1 MMSRLYPAVL
11 QAVPSYAGYCGGVSS
26 AGRSVRMPCP
36 GGPGLFASENH
47 DNGWRV
53 TGEDRLGGRTPDN
66 IAGGSGSGGRG
77 GSGGRS
83 GSGGGGSFGGL
94 PPRRPRFRMWR
105 NVLGSSLAVL
115 LLGTA
120 VGGIVIWKQYSGIVA
135 GLPTVD
141 GLRSYEPLVM
151 SRLYSGDDRLIAE
164 LAAERRIF
172 VPYSAIPDRVKNAF
186 LAAEDHK
193 FWTHAGVD
201 PLAIIRAG
209 LTDMTRGKGHRPMGA
224 STITQQVARIMLIGN
239 NAVSFQRKARE
250 ALLAMRIEQVLPKEK
265 ILEIYLNEI
274 YLGDGA
280 YGIAAAA
287 QTYFAK
293 PLDQLDDAEAAVL
306 ASLPKSPTNYN
317 PLRYPDAA
325 RMRRNLVLGEM
336 VAIGAISREAA
347 TAAQAEPII
356 AKNFHRPGP
365 VPGSEWFGEE
375 VRRELIERYG
385 TQQTMQGGLN
395 VHTSLDPALQS
406 VATDALRDGLA
417 AYDRSHGGWRGP
429 VNHLDGITAG
439 TEEEVW
445 MSRLATTAAPAGMPD
460 RWRLAVVLD
469 SARGSVGWIEGTAAS
484 GSPRHGLL
492 LARDLGWMRVFRATR
507 PGDVLMVE
515 PQAEE
520 NRVAI
525 RQIPRI
531 EGAAVTMDVHTG
543 RVLAMVGGWSFA
555 ASQFNRATQ
564 ALRQPGSS
572 FKPFVYLAAME
583 QGISPSQQF
592 EDSAVS
598 YGSWHPNNYEKDFW
612 GPTTLHDALRESRN
626 LVTIRLAAHIG
637 MKSVARIAT
646 DVGLVETMP
655 HVLPAALGAVETTVL
670 REAGAYA
677 TIANGGQKVT
687 PTLIDDVQDRNGHV
701 IWRPAGLALTTA
713 QPDAPPP
720 APGAVPDAVFPAA
733 DQGGAEGPSTA
744 VSPVQGSPAQ
754 GASPGAGNAS
764 SATPPAPALVVPGRD
779 AIPAIADVRAPIA
792 SADSAFQITTML
804 QDVIRR
810 GTGIQA
816 GQGIDHPIAGKTG
829 TSQDFNDAWFAGY
842 SADLVT
848 VVWIGFDT
856 PQSIGKNET
865 GGAIAGPIWNRIM
878 KTALAGRP
886 SLDFRV
892 PDGDTLV
899 RYDTGRGVTVDAFK
913 QDQSPGQS
921 SNFAG
926 TAGTGELTAAD
937 TGAENLPDS
946 ESDMVSVAEQQPPVP
961 GKPGIPGAP
970 AAPPPSKQPAGGDI
984 GMGGLY

>member
-1 MMSRLYPAVL
+1 MSRLFSVFQPDAAL
-11 QAVPSYAGYCGGVSS
+11 S
-26 AGRSVRMPCP
+26 AGRDGTVRLRP
-36 GGPGLFASENH
+36 GWLLPTRHPGRFANESH
-47 DNGWRV
+47 DDGLRV
-53 TGEDRLGGRTPDN
+53 TDEDRLTGSRGTQGTPPGGD
-66 IAGGSGSGGRG
+66 GGNG
-77 GSGGRS
+77 GGRS
-83 GSGGGGSFGGL
+83 GGPFGGL

-105 NVLGSSLAVL
+105 KFLGSTAAL
-115 LLGTA
+115 LFLGTA
-120 VGGIVIWKQYSGIVA
+120 AAGIAAWHQYAGIVA

-141 GLRSYEPLVM
+141 GLRTYEPLVM

-172 VPYSAIPDRVKNAF
+172 VPYTAIPDRVKNAF

-193 FWTHAGVD
+193 FWSHGGVD

-209 LTDMTRGKGHRPMGA
+209 LTDLTRGKGHRPMGA
-224 STITQQVARIMLIGN
+224 STITQQVARVMLIGS

-306 ASLPKSPTNYN
+306 AALPKSPTNYN
-317 PLRYPDAA
+317 PFRYPDAA
-325 RMRRNLVLGEM
+325 RTRRNLVLGEM
-336 VAIGAISREAA
+336 VTIGALTPDAA
-347 TAAQAEPII
+347 AAAKAEPLI

-375 VRRELIERYG
+375 VRRELMERYG
-385 TQQTMQGGLN
+385 SQQTMQGGLN

-406 VATDALRDGLA
+406 VETDALREGLA

-429 VNHLDGITAG
+429 VTHLDGISSGQSGEDWSAP
-439 TEEEVW
+439 
-445 MSRLATTAAPAGMPD
+445 LAASARPAGMLD

-469 SARGSVGWIEGTAAS
+469 PGRGTVGWPEDGTV
-484 GSPRHGLL
+484 RHGIL
-492 LARDLGWMRVFRATR
+492 LARDLGWMRLFRALR
-507 PGDVLMVE
+507 AGDVLMVE

-520 NRVAI
+520 GRVAI

-543 RVLAMVGGWSFA
+543 RVLAMVGGWSFG

-564 ALRQPGSS
+564 AMRQPGSS

-583 QGISPSQQF
+583 QGISPSQKF
-592 EDSAVS
+592 DDSAVS
-598 YGSWHPNNYEKDFW
+598 YGSWHPNNYEMDFW

-637 MKSVARIAT
+637 MKNVAAIAT
-646 DVGLVETMP
+646 DIGLVQSMP

-677 TIANGGQKVT
+677 TIANNGQKVT

-701 IWRPAGLALTTA
+701 IWRPEGLALTTA
-713 QPDAPPP
+713 GADVTPPGAQP
-720 APGAVPDAVFPAA
+720 APGAAPDAVFPAA
-733 DQGGAEGPSTA
+733 DQGGAEGPATTTT
-744 VSPVQGSPAQ
+744 PAQ
-754 GASPGAGNAS
+754 PQTTPGAPSPGTPASAPPVTRIVAPGQNDTPAVADSRVAIASP
-764 SATPPAPALVVPGRD
+764 
-779 AIPAIADVRAPIA
+779 
-792 SADSAFQITTML
+792 DSAFQITTML

-816 GQGIDHPIAGKTG
+816 GKGIDHPIAGKTG

-848 VVWIGFDT
+848 VVWIGFDA

-878 KTALAGRP
+878 KAALASRP
-886 SLDFRV
+886 SLEFRV

-913 QDQSPGQS
+913 QDQIPGES

-926 TAGTGELTAAD
+926 TAGTGALTAAD
-937 TGAENLPDS
+937 TGAENMPDS
-946 ESDMVSVAEQQPPVP
+946 ESDMVSAEGPQPAGGPA
-961 GKPGIPGAP
+961 PGAP
-970 AAPPPSKQPAGGDI
+970 GTPAPKQPSGGDI